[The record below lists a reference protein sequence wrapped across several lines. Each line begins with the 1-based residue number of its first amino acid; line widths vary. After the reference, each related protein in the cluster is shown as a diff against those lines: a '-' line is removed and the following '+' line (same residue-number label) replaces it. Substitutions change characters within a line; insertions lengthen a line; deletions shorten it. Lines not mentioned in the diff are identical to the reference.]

1 MGIEQ
6 DQNDVLEGLLT
17 VREVCELWGRARTVV
32 RYHLDRG
39 HLKWRYTLD
48 NRILVE
54 RASVVRLWGNR
65 GSDEKRAGAP
75 LRCPLLH

>member
-17 VREVCELWGRARTVV
+17 AREVCELWGRARTVV

-39 HLKWRYTLD
+39 NFKWRYTLD
-48 NRILVE
+48 SRILVE
-54 RASVVRLWGNR
+54 RASVVGLQEEPG
-65 GSDEKRAGAP
+65 E
-75 LRCPLLH
+75 